1 MKIALLTHSVNPRG
15 GVVHTIELAHALTD
29 AGHDVTV
36 MAPAAPGQAFFRPL
50 RCRSELAPLTLRAG
64 SVKQRV
70 ASRIDAFVT
79 HLLPRLAAGDGFDI
93 WHAHD
98 GIGGNALAT
107 LVERRLIGGFV
118 RTVHHLDRFDDA
130 ELMAW
135 QERAVVAAQRVLCV
149 SRLWCETLLR
159 QAGIRAIEVQNGVDT
174 QRFQPMPAATD
185 AEVAQRLGVRDG
197 AAVVLAV
204 GGIEER
210 KNPLRLLE
218 AFAALRRQRPDTQLL
233 IAGGVSLLD
242 HDAITRE
249 FHTAVSAQGLHL
261 GPGGDVV
268 LTGAV
273 ADPDMPALFRRAD
286 VLALP
291 SLREGF
297 GLVVLE
303 ALASG
308 TPVVV
313 SKIAPFTEYLD
324 DALAEWADPLDGAS
338 IAAALR
344 RALGRGR
351 TREPGR
357 AVRALCARYS
367 WRASAGRH
375 AAIYRETLAE
385 TCDA

>member
-15 GVVHTIELAHALTD
+15 GVVHVIELAHALTD

-50 RCRSELAPLTLRAG
+50 RCCVELAPLTVRASG
-64 SVKQRV
+64 VKQMV
-70 ASRIDAFVT
+70 AARIDAFVA
-79 HLLPRLAAGDGFDI
+79 HLSPRLAAGDAFDI

-107 LVERRLIGGFV
+107 LVERGVISGFV
-118 RTVHHLDRFDDA
+118 RTVHHLDRFDDT
-130 ELMAW
+130 ELMSW
-135 QERAVVAAQRVLCV
+135 QQRAVVAAQRVLCV
-149 SRLWCETLLR
+149 SRLWSDILA
-159 QAGIRAIEVQNGVDT
+159 QQGIRAIEVNNGVDR
-174 QRFQPMPAATD
+174 QRFRPEPATAD
-185 AEVAQRLGVRDG
+185 AEVAQRLGVRAG

-210 KNPLRLLE
+210 KNPLRLLD
-218 AFAALRRQRPDTQLL
+218 AFATLRQQQPDTQLL

-242 HDAITRE
+242 HDSITRE
-249 FHTAVSAQGLHL
+249 FHAALRAQGLHL
-261 GPGGDVV
+261 GLYGDVV

-273 ADPDMPALFRRAD
+273 ADADMLALYRRAG

-313 SKIAPFTEYLD
+313 SNIAPFTEYLD
-324 DALAEWADPLDGAS
+324 DTLAEWADPLDSAS
-338 IAAALR
+338 IASALR
-344 RALGRGR
+344 RALDRGR
-351 TREPGR
+351 ATQTSPG
-357 AVRALCARYS
+357 VQSLCARYS
-367 WRASAGRH
+367 WHASAARH
-375 AAIYRETLAE
+375 AAIYRESLVEPCHA
-385 TCDA
+385 